1 MKKIKSKLSAGS
13 NIVIGILA
21 FLLFSFA
28 AMCILMRRK
37 HDVAKDLNMLRSH
50 AIVLP
55 LDSMEK
61 YVSKEYI
68 EAKNEQEDCRLIVYT
83 DSVQCSSCA
92 LTGLLQSGKLVDTI
106 QSCKTYCRVY
116 FVFTPPATERTSL
129 KNRAHRSNFRYPI
142 YIDRNQ
148 AFIKANPHI
157 PALPMMHAFL
167 TDKDG
172 NVILAGNPFS
182 NQRMLEMVLEYLNQ
196 QE

>member
-1 MKKIKSKLSAGS
+1 MKKIKSRLSAGS
-13 NIVIGILA
+13 NIVIGILV
-21 FLLFSFA
+21 FLLVSFA

-37 HDVAKDLNMLRSH
+37 HDVARDLNMLRSH

-116 FVFTPPATERTSL
+116 FVFTT
-129 KNRAHRSNFRYPI
+129 
-142 YIDRNQ
+142 
-148 AFIKANPHI
+148 
-157 PALPMMHAFL
+157 
-167 TDKDG
+167 
-172 NVILAGNPFS
+172 
-182 NQRMLEMVLEYLNQ
+182 
-196 QE
+196 